1 MAVYQA
7 DRYRCLAVLVSSYSQ
22 NFNSN
27 LQICRGPVGV
37 SLLAIGCEAG
47 AKGMKGSDLIASK
60 LTPTAIASWQAMNE
74 SSDTPPSR
82 ASALLRSV

>member
-47 AKGMKGSDLIASK
+47 AKGMKVV
-60 LTPTAIASWQAMNE
+60 PTL
-74 SSDTPPSR
+74 SR
-82 ASALLRSV
+82 ASSLLQRLRRGRQ